1 MKLRDIHGL
10 LPEEFR
16 RQGIRMAAAVGLR
29 VVLDLAGLA
38 ALVSVLLLLLAHS
51 GGERYVW
58 PVMAV
63 GATALLLKNGAVL
76 LIERWQSRRAMAL
89 YRSLSARLLRSYY
102 NGGLLFVR
110 RNGPSALTYRVNA
123 VCYAFVVQVVLP
135 ALRMAGE
142 GVLLAAVMAALLVY
156 DWRTTLVLTVCLA
169 PLAGGCLWLMRR
181 RIDRYGRAEDEAKR
195 RQWEAVHEAFRGYAE
210 VEVYQGFPLVYKR
223 FTEGLHAIS
232 RGREGVETLQ
242 RVPAALIETGMMA
255 GLLVLMLTGGSGAEL
270 RTTLGVF
277 GVAAF
282 RMLPGVRSL
291 MACWIQIRHG
301 AYTAEVI
308 ADALHGTPDAYAPH
322 HAPNTHGVPSFSAVD
337 NTTDPRGNMSPATS
351 KNTVARENTAASPSP
366 ETAADTDT
374 RAGIPPLPFCRELQL
389 HRVTFAYGD
398 ERPVVHDFS
407 LTVRKGK
414 YIGIQGASG
423 AGKSTLFNLI
433 LGFFTPQSGSITVD
447 GEPLTPLTR
456 PQWLARI
463 GYVPQDVFIAEA
475 PLSENVALGCDPAQI
490 DSARVRKVLSLV
502 HLEAWATSL
511 PAGLQTLLGESGCR
525 LSGGQKQRI
534 GIARALYK
542 GADVLLLDEA
552 TSSLDTATEA
562 SILQVIHRLPLRLP
576 GLTVLIISH
585 RESALHGCTQIV
597 RMTPGDGGILST

>member
-1 MKLRDIHGL
+1 MKLRDIHKL

-63 GATALLLKNGAVL
+63 GATVLLLKNGAVL

-102 NGGLLFVR
+102 NSGLLFVR

-210 VEVYQGFPLVYKR
+210 VEVYHGFPLVYKR

-308 ADALHGTPDAYAPH
+308 ADALHGTPE
-322 HAPNTHGVPSFSAVD
+322 T
-337 NTTDPRGNMSPATS
+337 
-351 KNTVARENTAASPSP
+351 NTA
-366 ETAADTDT
+366 TDT

-398 ERPVVHDFS
+398 ERPVVRDFS
-407 LTVRKGK
+407 LTVRKGE
-414 YIGIQGASG
+414 YVGIQGASG

-433 LGFFTPQSGSITVD
+433 LGFLTPQSGSITVD

-456 PQWLARI
+456 PLWLARI

-511 PAGLQTLLGESGCR
+511 PAGLQTLLGENGCR

-585 RESALHGCTQIV
+585 RESALQGCTQIV
-597 RMTPGDGGILST
+597 KLDNLQIKKSNS